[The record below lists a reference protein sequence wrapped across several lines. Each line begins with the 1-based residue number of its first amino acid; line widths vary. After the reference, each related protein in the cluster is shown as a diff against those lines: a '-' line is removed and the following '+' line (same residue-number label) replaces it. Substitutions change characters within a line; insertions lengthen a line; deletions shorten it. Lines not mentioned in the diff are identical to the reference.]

1 MDIKHKYDKILLSKN
16 ANRLFI
22 VSCISIIFFQIMWV
36 QTVLGKFDV
45 FDAFSN
51 IGQNYYERLEFSTG
65 NDKVFLCKFEH
76 YCGVLRCMHIP
87 LDSISLNN

>member
-36 QTVLGKFDV
+36 QTVLGNSMYLMLSQILVRTITKD
-45 FDAFSN
+45 
-51 IGQNYYERLEFSTG
+51 
-65 NDKVFLCKFEH
+65 
-76 YCGVLRCMHIP
+76 
-87 LDSISLNN
+87 